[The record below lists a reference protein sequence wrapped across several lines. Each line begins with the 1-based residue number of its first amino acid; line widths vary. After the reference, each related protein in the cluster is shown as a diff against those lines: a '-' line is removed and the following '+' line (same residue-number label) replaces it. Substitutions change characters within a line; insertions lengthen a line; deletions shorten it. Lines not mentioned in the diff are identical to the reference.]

1 MTPISLKEGGAAD
14 GAGATEAEPK
24 ERVADDEVTQQ
35 ERTAADGAG
44 AELEKR
50 HPGIHIL
57 TALSH
62 HHGHRFG
69 GSHEPGGAASA
80 QLRGIAINLS
90 SISSHGAQQKSY
102 AQFAKCTFYKMMFI
116 VFFGFVLNKFFCLS
130 EPLLAKHLNYVSR
143 IRLYFSRWSKF
154 SPTGA
159 DALSGGTGTQVGAE
173 CDARP
178 SHARK

>member
-1 MTPISLKEGGAAD
+1 MTPMSLKEGGAAD
-14 GAGATEAEPK
+14 GAGATEAAPK

-44 AELEKR
+44 AEREKR

-69 GSHEPGGAASA
+69 GCLEGGSHEPGGAGSA

-90 SISSHGAQQKSY
+90 SI
-102 AQFAKCTFYKMMFI
+102 CDTFRATVRNRK
-116 VFFGFVLNKFFCLS
+116 VTHN
-130 EPLLAKHLNYVSR
+130 
-143 IRLYFSRWSKF
+143 
-154 SPTGA
+154 SPS
-159 DALSGGTGTQVGAE
+159 ALFT
-173 CDARP
+173 
-178 SHARK
+178 K